1 MQFYSIYENQQRNH
15 HEISIEL
22 YEQRQKQ
29 IDLEEPRIIDRDET
43 NLFLLV
49 NLPNGKNRMM
59 HNIANHRQSDGRRGA
74 CGSNFCRRFT
84 NVAELFEL
92 GTTPG

>member
-1 MQFYSIYENQQRNH
+1 M
-15 HEISIEL
+15 
-22 YEQRQKQ
+22 
-29 IDLEEPRIIDRDET
+29 T
-43 NLFLLV
+43 
-49 NLPNGKNRMM
+49 

-92 GTTPG
+92 GTPPACGFEPCVFIVDWLEYSGLVGRTWGYS